1 VHAGIKSPGWTRL
14 AVVLLIP
21 CADVPE
27 IVDGLVKGQPVK
39 RLVVTAD
46 QYEAGKSLLAIY
58 RKRLTMHE
66 RFVVAAAVSAA
77 GFLCSAAAHR
87 LQNPSGEGE

>member
-1 VHAGIKSPGWTRL
+1 MHAGIKSPGWTRL

-27 IVDGLVKGQPVK
+27 IVDGLVSGQPVK

-46 QYEAGKSLLAIY
+46 QLRNQHGEEPERKSSIL
-58 RKRLTMHE
+58 
-66 RFVVAAAVSAA
+66 
-77 GFLCSAAAHR
+77 
-87 LQNPSGEGE
+87 